1 MGKVHIKKREK
12 SPPLLII
19 YPNLTNEKK
28 GRKNSLGIVFRENK
42 KEKKVQLESHTI
54 VFFFKDGDQQRI
66 DPNNQRGSPP
76 KGGIY
81 MHRKKQKL

>member
-42 KEKKVQLESHTI
+42 NEKKSTI
-54 VFFFKDGDQQRI
+54 GKPHDSIFFKDGDQQRI
-66 DPNNQRGSPP
+66 DPNNQRGFPP